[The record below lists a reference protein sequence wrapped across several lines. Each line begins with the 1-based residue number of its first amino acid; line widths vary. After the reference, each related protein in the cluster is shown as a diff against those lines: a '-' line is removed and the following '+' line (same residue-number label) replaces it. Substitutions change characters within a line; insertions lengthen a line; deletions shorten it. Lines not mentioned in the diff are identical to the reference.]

1 MPIQTFSCIIV
12 DDESFSVRL
21 LKEYVKNPEQL
32 VLMQTFNDPQLAM
45 DYILDNHQVD
55 ILFSDLEMPNL
66 SGIELAEAVQQKV
79 KHIVFVTSSLK
90 LQIQAPKITKWHYL
104 GKPVSFDD
112 FRKMLNSLIDPTV

>member
-21 LKEYVKNPEQL
+21 LKEYVNNSEQL
-32 VLMQTFNDPQLAM
+32 VLMQTFTDPQLAM
-45 DYILDNHQVD
+45 DYIFDNHQVD
-55 ILFSDLEMPNL
+55 ILFSDLQMPNL

-90 LQIQAPKITKWHYL
+90 LQIQAPNIPKWHYL
-104 GKPVSFDD
+104 GKPASFED
-112 FRKMLNSLIDPTV
+112 FRKMLHVLVNDK